1 MRDGRCVRFA
11 RIVRCI
17 HPAGYFA
24 KLLPIH
30 PNFAIPQSAFP
41 NPHSNMFGIK
51 AFAPAS
57 VGNIGIGFDIL
68 GLALE
73 RPGDEVIATK
83 SNIPGVRIS
92 KITGAGGKLPLDP
105 EKNTAGVAALRL
117 FEHLG
122 ASSQG
127 IELEIHKK
135 MPIGSGLGSSA
146 ASAAAAVLAV
156 SELLRTGMSKVEL
169 LPFAHKGEQIA
180 TGSIQL
186 DNVAP
191 SLLGGIV
198 LARDSA
204 TLDVHRLHVP
214 HGLFLAVVHP
224 QMEILTKTAR
234 ALLKPDVSLQQH
246 VRQSANIGA
255 FIVGLYN
262 ADIPLI
268 GRCLHDEIIE
278 PQRAG
283 LIPGFYAV
291 KDAAMMAGALG
302 CSISGAGPSVFA
314 LCPNSLVAENAGE
327 AMQKAFAENG
337 LKAVLHLSGINQE
350 GAVIC

>member
-1 MRDGRCVRFA
+1 
-11 RIVRCI
+11 
-17 HPAGYFA
+17 
-24 KLLPIH
+24 
-30 PNFAIPQSAFP
+30 
-41 NPHSNMFGIK
+41 MFGIK

-73 RPGDEVIATK
+73 RPGDEVIASK
-83 SNIPGVRIS
+83 SNTPGVRIS
-92 KITGAGGKLPLDP
+92 QISGAGGKLPFDP

-117 FEHLG
+117 LEHLG
-122 ASSQG
+122 ATAQG

-135 MPIGSGLGSSA
+135 MPLSSGLGSSA
-146 ASAAAAVLAV
+146 ASAAASVLAV
-156 SELLRTGMSKVEL
+156 SELLRTGMSKRAL
-169 LPFAHKGEQIA
+169 LPFAHQGEQIA
-180 TGSIQL
+180 TGSIQA
-186 DNVAP
+186 DNIAP

-198 LARDSA
+198 LTRDSA
-204 TLDVHRLHVP
+204 TLDVHRLHAP
-214 HGLFLAVVHP
+214 DGLFLAVVHP

-255 FIVGLYN
+255 FVIGLFN

-268 GRCLHDEIIE
+268 GRCLNDEIIE

-291 KDAAMMAGALG
+291 KEAALLAGALG

-314 LCPNSLVAENAGE
+314 LCPNSLIAENAGE

-337 LKAVLHLSGINQE
+337 LNAEIYLSGINQE
-350 GAVIC
+350 GAVVC

>member
-1 MRDGRCVRFA
+1 
-11 RIVRCI
+11 
-17 HPAGYFA
+17 
-24 KLLPIH
+24 
-30 PNFAIPQSAFP
+30 
-41 NPHSNMFGIK
+41 MFEIK
-51 AFAPAS
+51 TFAPAS

-73 RPGDEVIATK
+73 QPGDEVVARLSTTSGLHITK
-83 SNIPGVRIS
+83 IS
-92 KITGAGGKLPLDP
+92 GDGGKLPLDP

-117 FEHLG
+117 LEHLG
-122 ASSQG
+122 ATRQG

-156 SELLRTGMSKVEL
+156 SELLGTGMSKKDL
-169 LPFAHKGEQIA
+169 LPYAHQGEQIA
-180 TGSIQL
+180 TGSIQI

-198 LARDSA
+198 LARDSMSR
-204 TLDVHRLHVP
+204 DVHRIPAPKGV
-214 HGLFLAVVHP
+214 FLAVVHP

-234 ALLKPDVSLQQH
+234 ALLKPEVTLQQH
-246 VRQSANIGA
+246 VRQSANIAA
-255 FIVGLYN
+255 FIVALYN

-291 KDAAMMAGALG
+291 KEAAMASGALG

-314 LCPNSLVAENAGE
+314 FCPNRLIAENAGNG
-327 AMQKAFAENG
+327 MQKAFAENG
-337 LKAVLHLSGINQE
+337 LKSHVYLSEINEE
-350 GAVIC
+350 GAVVCS

>member
-1 MRDGRCVRFA
+1 
-11 RIVRCI
+11 
-17 HPAGYFA
+17 
-24 KLLPIH
+24 
-30 PNFAIPQSAFP
+30 
-41 NPHSNMFGIK
+41 MFGIK
-51 AFAPAS
+51 TFAPAS

-73 RPGDEVIATK
+73 RPGDEVIASK
-83 SNIPGVRIS
+83 SNTPGVRIAN
-92 KITGAGGKLPLDP
+92 ITGAGGKLPFDP

-117 FEHLG
+117 LEHLG
-122 ASSQG
+122 AASQG

-156 SELLRTGMSKVEL
+156 SELLRTGMSKREL
-169 LPFAHKGEQIA
+169 LPFAQKGEQVA
-180 TGSIQL
+180 TGSNQL

-204 TLDVHRLHVP
+204 TLDMHRLPVP
-214 HGLFLAVVHP
+214 NGLFITVVHP
-224 QMEILTKTAR
+224 HMEILTKTAR
-234 ALLKPDVSLQQH
+234 ALLKPDVPLQQH
-246 VRQSANIGA
+246 VRQSGNIA
-255 FIVGLYN
+255 ALIVALFN
-262 ADIPLI
+262 SDIPLI

-314 LCPNSLVAENAGE
+314 LCANSLIAENAGE
-327 AMQKAFAENG
+327 GMRKAFEENG
-337 LKAVLHLSGINQE
+337 LQAEVYRSAINQE
-350 GAVIC
+350 GAVVC